1 VIINEE
7 KKICSESNL
16 MEHSD
21 CFREVKTRAW
31 NNSAME
37 WRVNP
42 KEAGKKSEKKIMIKS
57 GEIKIE

>member
-1 VIINEE
+1 
-7 KKICSESNL
+7 

>member
-1 VIINEE
+1 
-7 KKICSESNL
+7 
-16 MEHSD
+16 MEQGD

-42 KEAGKKSEKKIMIKS
+42 KEAEKIRKEDHDKKRRDKNRVK
-57 GEIKIE
+57 